1 MNDLKNAAKS
11 TLNNLVRTL
20 PVLLAVVFLIGLFK
34 VALSYDFFLF
44 FTDNSVLNL
53 FLGALL
59 GSVLAGTPITSY
71 IMGGELISHG
81 ISVQAVTAFLV
92 TWVTVGFVQFPAES
106 FMFGKN
112 FAIIRNVIAFCS
124 AIVIGIIMMFAL

>member
-44 FTDNSVLNL
+44 FTDNSILNL

-71 IMGGELISHG
+71 IIGGELISHG

-124 AIVIGIIMMFAL
+124 AIVIGIIMMFVL

>member
-1 MNDLKNAAKS
+1 MEDLKNAAKS

-34 VALSYDFFLF
+34 VFISYDILL
-44 FTDNSVLNL
+44 FTDNPIINT
-53 FLGALL
+53 FMGALF
-59 GSVLAGTPITSY
+59 GSILAGTPITSY
-71 IMGGELISHG
+71 IIGGELLSQGVSIL
-81 ISVQAVTAFLV
+81 AVTAFLV

-112 FAIIRNVIAFCS
+112 FAIMRNLVAFCS
-124 AIVIGIIMMFAL
+124 AIIIGIIMMFVL

>member
-34 VALSYDFFLF
+34 VVLSYDFFLF

-53 FLGALL
+53 FFGALF
-59 GSVLAGTPITSY
+59 GSILAGTPITSY
-71 IMGGELISHG
+71 IIGGELISHG

-92 TWVTVGFVQFPAES
+92 TWVTVGIVQFPAES
-106 FMFGKN
+106 FMFGKK

-124 AIVIGIIMMFAL
+124 AIVIGIIMMFVL

>member
-1 MNDLKNAAKS
+1 MNDLKNAVKS

-44 FTDNSVLNL
+44 FTDNSILNL

-71 IMGGELISHG
+71 IIGGELISHG